1 MNKRT
6 GRNRRRA
13 RARRPVFDSEAAA
26 DVREVDSLKA
36 KPKTLARRWKKKSR
50 VNELPE
56 NIDHGL
62 RGLAGGHLGNRR
74 NPRSQPNT

>member
-1 MNKRT
+1 MKSRT

-13 RARRPVFDSEAAA
+13 RARRRGFDSEAVA

-36 KPKTLARRWKKKSR
+36 KPKILARRGKKKSR
-50 VNELPE
+50 LHEVSE

-62 RGLAGGHLGNRR
+62 HGFAIALRCGHRGLAVKTN
-74 NPRSQPNT
+74 